1 MRSFLLIAA
10 AALSFSATM
19 TFETTEAN
27 AVVCARGVVRAGCA
41 GARGAVVVRK
51 PAVVCRTV
59 VVNGVSGSPLHLSP
73 RRFIESRSSRSCRR
87 ADNRSRTEPARLK
100 QGHGVRSW
108 TRVGTEPRSL
118 IIFL

>member
-1 MRSFLLIAA
+1 MRQRLAFMPAVNRNEIGVGARRDRHPQNLPKKLSRPEHQPIPVRETNMRSFLLMAA
-10 AALSFSATM
+10 AVLSFSATM

-59 VVNGVSGSPLHLSP
+59 VVNGVAV
-73 RRFIESRSSRSCRR
+73 RRC
-87 ADNRSRTEPARLK
+87 A
-100 QGHGVRSW
+100 
-108 TRVGTEPRSL
+108 
-118 IIFL
+118 

>member
-19 TFETTEAN
+19 TFEAREAN

-41 GARGAVVVRK
+41 GAGGAAVVRK

-59 VVNGVSGSPLHLSP
+59 VVDGVKV
-73 RRFIESRSSRSCRR
+73 RRC
-87 ADNRSRTEPARLK
+87 T
-100 QGHGVRSW
+100 
-108 TRVGTEPRSL
+108 
-118 IIFL
+118 

>member
-1 MRSFLLIAA
+1 MRRRPACMPAVNQTEIGVLARRDRIRRTLKKFSGRKFQYLNINRETNMRSFLLIAA

-51 PAVVCRTV
+51 PVAVCRTV
-59 VVNGVSGSPLHLSP
+59 IVNGVAV
-73 RRFIESRSSRSCRR
+73 RRC
-87 ADNRSRTEPARLK
+87 T
-100 QGHGVRSW
+100 
-108 TRVGTEPRSL
+108 
-118 IIFL
+118 